1 MKKKLIALLA
11 LIIGIVMLGVGGCSI
26 SKYRSLTDFQQFKGI
41 DTKSITAIGVS
52 WSDTG
57 GPVFTKFTMDDE
69 DDVKF
74 IVDKVSD
81 KKAFIK
87 QKGFYEGNNDS
98 FTFFAGDKELGTIG
112 YTNISD
118 NNGFS
123 RYSFTN
129 SEVYDYIKSYMIE
142 NDLETSP
149 LVDTRNYSIKELAP
163 YTNFDRIVKIEVG
176 WQTAEIYEEGAM
188 VFFDI
193 TDKEAINY
201 IIEELSGENVFEGV
215 AKKHEKKN
223 YTNIRFLDDERYYWL
238 SSVINISEDGN
249 PRLTN
254 DEVRNYIHDYGVTNG
269 YLQM

>member
-1 MKKKLIALLA
+1 MKKKLIALLV
-11 LIIGIVMLGVGGCSI
+11 LIIGIVTLGAGGCSI

-41 DTKSITAIGVS
+41 DTKSITAISVS

-57 GPVFTKFTMDDE
+57 GPVFTRFTMDDE

-87 QKGFYEGNNDS
+87 QKGFYEGNNNKL
-98 FTFFAGDKELGTIG
+98 TFYAGDKDLGTIG

-129 SEVYDYIKSYMIE
+129 GEVFDYIKSYMIE

-149 LVDTRNYSIKELAP
+149 LVDNRNYSIKELAP
-163 YTNFDRIVKIEVG
+163 HTNFDRIVKIEVG

-201 IIEELSGENVFEGV
+201 IIEELSGENVFEGI
-215 AKKHEKKN
+215 AEKYEKKN

-254 DEVRNYIHDYGVTNG
+254 DEVRNFIHDYGVTNG
-269 YLQM
+269 YLQK